1 MHDHGYAASRE
12 RAMTDF
18 KVLCVSDA
26 IDGRRASL
34 WEQLSVGRAF
44 A

>member
-1 MHDHGYAASRE
+1 MA
-12 RAMTDF
+12 DF

-34 WEQLSVGRAF
+34 WEQLSVDRAF
-44 A
+44 S